1 MISRV
6 PQAKVIKPRRRYLRR
21 TLDHF
26 DAATKIVGGSGSGV
40 KDGTTA
46 TKIRF

>member
-21 TLDHF
+21 TLDHL
-26 DAATKIVGGSGSGV
+26 DAATKI
-40 KDGTTA
+40 KCWWQWLPE
-46 TKIRF
+46 